1 MKDHFLTAADMT
13 KFERFLREEEREAA
27 TIEKYLREV
36 QAGRKTGDKGDG
48 R

>member
-36 QAGRKTGDKGDG
+36 QAFTPGWKENR
-48 R
+48 